1 VEDEMHEMTAGH
13 LRSGHG
19 GESMAFMRYVVWG
32 DKAEEEGFGN
42 VARLFRAIA
51 HAETIHAGNHFRNL
65 REEVGAFLVPAM
77 AGFGLG
83 STSQNLEGAI
93 EGETYEINEM
103 YPSFLETAQRQK
115 ERGAILSFH
124 YALSAEKTHAALY
137 QRAKEAVDAGGDIEL
152 GPVQIC
158 EVCGWTAEGEIP
170 EKCPICAAK
179 RDRFRTFE

>member
-1 VEDEMHEMTAGH
+1 MREMTAAH

-19 GESMAFMRYVVWG
+19 GESMAHMRYAIWG
-32 DKAEEEGFGN
+32 DKAEEEGLAN

-51 HAETIHAGNHFRNL
+51 HAETIHASNHFNEL
-65 REEVGAFLVPAM
+65 REEVGPFLVPAM

-103 YPSFLETAQRQK
+103 YPTFLETAKQQK

-124 YALSAEKTHAALY
+124 YALAAEKTHAELY
-137 QRAKEAVDAGGDIEL
+137 QKAKQAVDGGGDMQL

-158 EVCGWTAEGEIP
+158 DVCGWTAEGEIP
-170 EKCPICAAK
+170 DTCPICAAK
-179 RDRFRTFE
+179 RDEFTTFA